1 MRTLLLAA
9 AGAAALAAAAFPSQ
23 PDQSAPSDQPVDATR
38 TFAVCQTTRLSD
50 VPAGTKLVRW
60 WIAIPDDERHQDVLD
75 FDVVAAP
82 GAWRVVRDL
91 DRGNRFLY
99 VEVESPTAT
108 ELSTVVEF
116 TLRREPVQVAVDP
129 ALVPPIDAE
138 LTRVLA
144 DELRLD
150 APHMTVTEEVAALAK
165 RVCGDATSPAVEVQ
179 RLLEHV
185 AAAAD
190 HYSKDPTK
198 PNCGIGSIEDCMANG
213 GGCCTDLHSM
223 FIALARARGIPA
235 RLQMGY
241 RLNQARQG
249 EEYDPGYRCWA
260 EYFLPGLGWIP
271 TDIVEADA
279 LGGRGPERWFSGL
292 TEWRLWLDQG
302 REFRFAGM
310 ASAEPINTVVIAHA
324 EIDGVTARVLP
335 QGDLPAQHA
344 RTIRFTEVQTA
355 RRP

>member
-1 MRTLLLAA
+1 MRTLILAA
-9 AGAAALAAAAFPSQ
+9 AGAAALAAAAFPSHQ
-23 PDQSAPSDQPVDATR
+23 DQPVDTTR
-38 TFAVCQTTRLSD
+38 TFAVRQTTRLAD

-60 WIAIPDDERHQDVLD
+60 WIAIPDDDRHQDVLD

-99 VEVESPTAT
+99 VEVENPDRT
-108 ELSTVVEF
+108 ELATVVEF
-116 TLRREPVQVAVDP
+116 TLRREPVHVAVDP
-129 ALVPPIDAE
+129 AAVPPIDAE
-138 LTRVLA
+138 LARVLA

-150 APHMTVTEEVAALAK
+150 APHMTVTAEVAELAA
-165 RVCGDATSPAVEVQ
+165 RVCGDATSPAVAVQ

-185 AAAAD
+185 AGAAD

-198 PNCGIGSIEDCMANG
+198 PTCGIGSIEDCMANG

-241 RLNQARQG
+241 RLNPTKQG

-260 EYFLPGLGWIP
+260 EYFLPGLGWVP

-279 LGGRGPERWFSGL
+279 VGGRGPQRWFSGL
-292 TEWRLWLDQG
+292 TEWRLWLDRG

-310 ASAEPINTVVIAHA
+310 ASAEPVNTVIIAHA
-324 EIDGVTARVLP
+324 EIDGHTARVLP
-335 QGDLPAQHA
+335 QGDLPAQHT
-344 RTIRFTEVQTA
+344 RTIVFREVAAAQQ
-355 RRP
+355 P